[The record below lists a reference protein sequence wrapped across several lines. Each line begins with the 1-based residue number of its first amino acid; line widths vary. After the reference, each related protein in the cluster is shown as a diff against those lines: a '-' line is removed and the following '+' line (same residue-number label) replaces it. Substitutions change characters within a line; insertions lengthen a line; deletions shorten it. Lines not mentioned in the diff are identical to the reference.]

1 MRGNFRSLPLGS
13 VPGSKSLTD
22 TVLHYGETTQSGPS
36 TRAPCKTRPGLWRRG
51 LLVAAG
57 IGLLRVTGLA
67 AQQTQAADQAWLQ
80 GRYDAARAAYL
91 RVLAQDPNNVR
102 ANLRLGVLLSWEGK
116 LDSSLVLI
124 GRARAG
130 DPADPD
136 IRLIQA
142 RVFSWAK
149 RYDDALLSYDSLL
162 VRQPRLHEAQLGRAR
177 TLAWAGRLDE
187 ASAAYLR
194 MIAADSTDHDARLG
208 AAQVSAWKG
217 DLERAETE
225 YRRLLKRNSRDVEA
239 RVGLGYVYLW
249 QGRAAAAGRQA
260 GYALGIDST
269 NKAGRELRHA
279 AREANQA
286 SLESSAYWSN
296 DSDQNTSF
304 WQTLAAHA
312 PLSGTLGIFGS
323 VNALETND
331 PVRDAIRFGGEA
343 GLSLSSGGLQLF
355 GAAGA
360 RRLMPEVAPD
370 RTAATYRARV
380 GYRPNSRIG
389 LSAAY
394 SRQPFDEIAS
404 LFELALDMDLLD
416 GGFDLKPTT
425 RLTVFGGAGALWLS
439 DGNSRTSFAGGLT
452 QKIGHRFHAGVFGR
466 TLSYE
471 RRGVGYFSPDRFSVL
486 EGTAGYTQE
495 SRSWLIN
502 LSGGLG
508 AQKIGASGAAQ
519 TEWHLEG
526 RVGPRWGSGNRLE
539 LFGLV
544 TNSAVSSTTGAF
556 RYRSAGLS
564 LRLGL

>member
-1 MRGNFRSLPLGS
+1 M
-13 VPGSKSLTD
+13 
-22 TVLHYGETTQSGPS
+22 
-36 TRAPCKTRPGLWRRG
+36 RAPCKTRPGLWRRD
-51 LLVAAG
+51 LLITAV
-57 IGLLRVTGLA
+57 IGLFVVTGLA
-67 AQQTQAADQAWLQ
+67 AQQTQAADQAWLE
-80 GRYDAARAAYL
+80 GRYDAARTAYL
-91 RVLAQDPNNVR
+91 RVLAQEPHNVR

-142 RVFSWAK
+142 RVTAWTG
-149 RYDDALLSYDSLL
+149 RYDEALSSYDSLL
-162 VRQPRLHEAQLGRAR
+162 AQQPRLHEAQLGRAR
-177 TLAWAGRLDE
+177 TLAWAGRLDQ
-187 ASAAYLR
+187 AAAAYRR
-194 MIAADSTDHDARLG
+194 MIATDSTDRDARLG
-208 AAQVSAWKG
+208 AAQVSAWRG
-217 DLERAETE
+217 DLARAETE
-225 YRRLLKRNSRDVEA
+225 YRTLLQRNSRDVEA

-249 QGRAAAAGRQA
+249 QGRAAAAVRQA
-260 GYALGIDST
+260 GYALAIDST
-269 NKAGRELRHA
+269 NKAGRELRQA
-279 AREANQA
+279 VRVATQA
-286 SLESSAYWSN
+286 SLEPAAYWSN

-304 WQTLAAHA
+304 WQTLAAHG
-312 PLSGTLGIFGS
+312 PLGGTVGIYGS
-323 VNALETND
+323 VNALETSD
-331 PVRDAIRFGGEA
+331 PVREASRVGGEA

-355 GAAGA
+355 AAAGA
-360 RRLMPEVAPD
+360 RRLKPEVAPE

-380 GYRPNSRIG
+380 GYRPNSRVG

-404 LFELALDMDLLD
+404 LFELALDMESLE
-416 GGFDLKPTT
+416 GGFDVRPTT
-425 RLTVFGGAGALWLS
+425 TLTVFGAAGGLWLS
-439 DGNSRTSFAGGLT
+439 DGNSRTSFAGGLN
-452 QKIGHRFHAGVFGR
+452 QKIGRRFYAGVFGR

-471 RRGVGYFSPDRFSVL
+471 QRGIGYFSPDRFSVL

-495 SRSWLIN
+495 SRSWLVN

-508 AQKIGASGAAQ
+508 AQQIGASGAAQ

-539 LFGLV
+539 LFGMV